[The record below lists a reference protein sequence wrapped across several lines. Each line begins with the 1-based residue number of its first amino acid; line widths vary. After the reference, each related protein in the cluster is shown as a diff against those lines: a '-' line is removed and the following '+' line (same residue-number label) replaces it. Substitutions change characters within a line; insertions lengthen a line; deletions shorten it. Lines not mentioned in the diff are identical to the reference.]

1 MSIAKETPAQKRRRE
16 REELNRAQQEREQRF
31 EAEKSTR
38 LLHAL
43 ARAERLGVKA
53 QVFYRYEDVLY
64 YEFDFSHISLP
75 NSMDAF
81 CDTVAELS
89 EWMMDSIENQLKL
102 VEESRKR
109 KEHLLEVRMQ
119 VLARLT
125 EEECEALGIDGV
137 AQSKMY

>member
-16 REELNRAQQEREQRF
+16 REELEIAQRERELRF
-31 EAEKSTR
+31 EAEKPLR
-38 LLHAL
+38 LLNAL

-75 NSMDAF
+75 NSQETF

-89 EWMMDSIENQLKL
+89 EWMMDSIENQLRL
-102 VEESRKR
+102 VEEARDRSKR
-109 KEHLLEVRMQ
+109 LANLKKE

-125 EEECEALGIDGV
+125 DEEREALGV
-137 AQSKMY
+137 